1 MHHECAAVH
10 ILQDDISVTGRDSM
24 FSIDISSILL
34 RFLFGGSAVVAS
46 TLIARSFGGKL
57 GGIFAAFPAVYLAA
71 IVGMSIEYEG
81 SELLSVSEQLSK
93 GALVGMTADICCALA
108 ASYLIL
114 KYGWKTGLSLSLLF
128 WAVLAPLIYFAWFK
142 F

>member
-1 MHHECAAVH
+1 MLNIE
-10 ILQDDISVTGRDSM
+10 ISP
-24 FSIDISSILL
+24 ILL

-46 TLIARSFGGKL
+46 RLIAKSFGGRL

-71 IVGMSIEYEG
+71 VVGLSMEYEDK
-81 SELLSVSEQLSK
+81 ELLFVSEQISK
-93 GALVGMTADICCALA
+93 GALVGMTADICCALV
-108 ASYLIL
+108 ASYFIH

-128 WAVLAPLIYFAWFK
+128 WAVLAPLIYFTWFG